1 MLIRMIA
8 LALPLI
14 SPLLLAEKPAR
25 PEPPETE
32 FVVLTSE
39 AYTTQTSRDCSGKE
53 GFYKGLCEGQG
64 PRRENHCTALLAD
77 AERLHSYVVECHDP
91 LTAGEKVRGYIKG
104 GKLVV
109 QIDGKTRTYS
119 ILKSQLLDAPAM
131 KPKEDVASPAV
142 SSPAQ
147 QGDSAVS
154 IKSTP
159 EAADITVDG
168 KYSGSTPSVIRLTA
182 GDHEIEIARPGF
194 NVWKRK
200 MTVTTGGQVTIDATL
215 EKGAPQ

>member
-1 MLIRMIA
+1 MLIRMSA
-8 LALPLI
+8 LALLLTAPI
-14 SPLLLAEKPAR
+14 LLAEKPAR
-25 PEPPETE
+25 PEPPQAE

-39 AYTTQTSRDCSGKE
+39 AYTTQTPRDCSGKE

-77 AERLHSYVVECHDP
+77 AQRLHSYVVQCNDP
-91 LTAGEKVRGYIKG
+91 LTAGEKVRGYVKG
-104 GKLVV
+104 GRLVV

-119 ILKSQLLDAPAM
+119 ILKSQLLDAPEK
-131 KPKEDVASPAV
+131 KPKEDGASTAV
-142 SSPAQ
+142 SAPAQ
-147 QGDSAVS
+147 QGDSAIS

-168 KYSGSTPSVIRLTA
+168 RYSGNTPSVIRLTA
-182 GDHEIEIARPGF
+182 GDHEIEIGKPGF